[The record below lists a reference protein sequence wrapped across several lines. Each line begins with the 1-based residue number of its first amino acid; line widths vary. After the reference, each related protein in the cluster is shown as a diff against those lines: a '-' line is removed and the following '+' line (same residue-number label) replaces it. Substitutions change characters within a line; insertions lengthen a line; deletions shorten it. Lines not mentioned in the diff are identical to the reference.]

1 MSKER
6 KPKDKKKMAPLRIL
20 EKAIELF
27 VMDAALAFPATNDPV
42 DVSKWIHVLT
52 LNLVHAVRRKDMV
65 SQHTYAKLSNDEKF
79 ELLVSISR
87 EKTFEILEIEE
98 RKAKAA
104 SILEMEL
111 PEGPP
116 PLPPQ
121 EEEEVSR

>member
-1 MSKER
+1 MSKEL

-27 VMDAALAFPATNDPV
+27 VMDGALGFPTTNDPV
-42 DVSKWIHVLT
+42 DVTKWIHVLT

-65 SQHTYAKLSNDEKF
+65 GQHTYAKLSNEEKF
-79 ELLVSISR
+79 ELLVKVARKKTDETLKI
-87 EKTFEILEIEE
+87 EKRMSE
-98 RKAKAA
+98 AA
-104 SILEMEL
+104 SALGMEL

-121 EEEEVSR
+121 EEESLG